1 MRPHPCVR
9 NRGEDE
15 VVELKIKNKLEQDSK
30 SSESKIAPKL
40 NFLK

>member
-15 VVELKIKNKLEQDSK
+15 VVELKIKING
-30 SSESKIAPKL
+30 IG
-40 NFLK
+40 LKKH

>member
-15 VVELKIKNKLEQDSK
+15 VVELKIKKKMSLRLRTN
-30 SSESKIAPKL
+30 
-40 NFLK
+40 

>member
-15 VVELKIKNKLEQDSK
+15 VVELKIKING
-30 SSESKIAPKL
+30 IR
-40 NFLK
+40 LKKHGV